1 LWEEEEAT
9 AGAPRWTLGP
19 WICRVGGVILDLPC
33 VRREE
38 RRVWRRRLARDEEKS
53 DLGLGW
59 NNGKGARGVFVV
71 AWDEEK
77 KCERG

>member
-1 LWEEEEAT
+1 
-9 AGAPRWTLGP
+9 
-19 WICRVGGVILDLPC
+19 VGGVILDLPC

-77 KCERG
+77 KCARGVFVVAWDEEKKCARG

>member
-1 LWEEEEAT
+1 
-9 AGAPRWTLGP
+9 
-19 WICRVGGVILDLPC
+19 VGGVILDLPC

-77 KCERG
+77 KCG